1 MTTRRYIGTPAV
13 SPSVESRGGRGGLP
27 SGSSSEEEEEKVSLS
42 SLPESRADAG
52 TLADALLTAGVLLL
66 APPKRLQVAE
76 QLAAAGVTVDDLEL
90 LRAYIGSNEPDE
102 ALARRYLCSI
112 VMDPK
117 RTREALDGLREF
129 QRRRTAAASS
139 RSATHYPGFP
149 SPYHTC
155 ACECCT
161 ALRGQGVADKF

>member
-1 MTTRRYIGTPAV
+1 M
-13 SPSVESRGGRGGLP
+13 
-27 SGSSSEEEEEKVSLS
+27 
-42 SLPESRADAG
+42 
-52 TLADALLTAGVLLL
+52 LLL

-76 QLAAAGVTVDDLEL
+76 QLAAAGVTVEDLEL
-90 LRAYIGSNEPDE
+90 LRAYIATNEPDE
-102 ALARRYLCSI
+102 VLARRYLCSI
-112 VMDPK
+112 VLDPK

-129 QRRRTAAASS
+129 QRRRAATATN

-161 ALRGQGVADKF
+161 ALRGQGIADKF